1 MTLKF
6 KCNFSFIFHES
17 MGAVTSCNADKRR
30 IGIYQLVV
38 SRKMMKRD
46 GADLEKKL
54 QFLPFEFVLFD
65 EIFKIKIQTLQKTQ
79 KVGSFFPLRLIG
91 LLPRNPDK
99 ATINQSQ
106 KCQQIFSYFSPQ

>member
-1 MTLKF
+1 
-6 KCNFSFIFHES
+6 
-17 MGAVTSCNADKRR
+17 MGGAKLSALWSWCQIVLQSISNADKRR

-54 QFLPFEFVLFD
+54 QFLPFELVLFD
-65 EIFKIKIQTLQKTQ
+65 EIFKIETLQKTQ